1 MSDAEWLTYKQLAE
15 RLGIGIPGARHKAKR
30 RKWRLEHGN
39 HPGDPVR
46 VLVPAEFLTA
56 DRSPDRSEID
66 PPLTGA
72 DRLPDRA
79 SGRSPDEGKGTAPL
93 ATVLEL
99 VDAERDRADRR
110 LADQQARHDAVLAQ
124 ERAETAR
131 RLAEVQTLH
140 LDTIGRMQ
148 AQAAVERSLWL
159 ERVDAAELRAERVEQ
174 RLDQVLDHLLHQQ
187 PAPATFWRDFW
198 GKWFGP
204 AKRGDLGD

>member
-1 MSDAEWLTYKQLAE
+1 MSDAEWLTYKQLAD

-56 DRSPDRSEID
+56 DRFPDRSEID
-66 PPLTGA
+66 RPLTGA

-79 SGRSPDEGKGTAPL
+79 SDRSPDEGKGIAPL

-110 LADQQARHDAVLAQ
+110 LADQQARHDAALAL
-124 ERAETAR
+124 ERAEMAR
-131 RLAEVQTLH
+131 GLAERDALH
-140 LDTIGRMQ
+140 LGTLGRMQ
-148 AQAAVERSLWL
+148 AQAAIERSLWL

-174 RLDQVLDHLLHQQ
+174 RLDQIVDHLLQRQ
-187 PAPATFWRDFW
+187 PKRAREPWWRW
-198 GKWFGP
+198 LFGSST
-204 AKRGDLGD
+204 KSDISR